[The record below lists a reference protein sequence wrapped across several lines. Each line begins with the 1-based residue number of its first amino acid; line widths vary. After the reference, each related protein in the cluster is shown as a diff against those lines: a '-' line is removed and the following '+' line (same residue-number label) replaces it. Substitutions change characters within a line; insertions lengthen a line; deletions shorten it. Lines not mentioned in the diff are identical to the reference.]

1 MITLATTPLQ
11 AAGEELWFRGAAL
24 PAAASWGRAVR
35 PALFVGVVVSALA
48 FTAVHA
54 PGDPWRFGYFVL
66 FGVCTGL
73 IAIISGGL
81 EAPIALHVANNVL
94 VTIINA
100 LTVGGGP
107 LVGDRSVG
115 SGAAQAVP
123 LLIVAAVNIAM
134 VALVWV
140 RERRAR

>member
-54 PGDPWRFGYFVL
+54 RATRG
-66 FGVCTGL
+66 
-73 IAIISGGL
+73 
-81 EAPIALHVANNVL
+81 
-94 VTIINA
+94 
-100 LTVGGGP
+100 
-107 LVGDRSVG
+107 G
-115 SGAAQAVP
+115 SGTSSCSASA
-123 LLIVAAVNIAM
+123 
-134 VALVWV
+134 
-140 RERRAR
+140 RA